1 MLRRQFLNA
10 LGITLGTGLLTRSRI
25 SGATSGFDI
34 THNPIQ
40 PGDWTALRDL
50 FPLTRKYIQLST
62 FLLASHPKPVADA
75 IEKHRRGFDENPS
88 DYWHH
93 HFQTIDAQIS
103 QSAAQ
108 YMGGKAESI
117 ALTDSTTMG
126 LGMIYN
132 GLKLEDGDEILQT
145 VHDHYSTDMSLAHRA
160 NRTGAKVRRIALYEN
175 PAQVSVADVQ
185 KRLRAAITPDTRVVA
200 ATWVHSSTGVKLPVR
215 AMADTITKLN
225 KQRKAKQQ
233 ILFCV
238 DGVHG
243 FGIENQDVSHLGCDF
258 FVAGTHKWIF
268 GPRGTGVVWGNDRA
282 LAQSE
287 PVIPSFSGSYDVWLG
302 GMTQDQVPLG
312 EHMSPGGFHSFEHR
326 WALPEAFKLHLQ
338 LGKANVQK
346 RIHQLNEQTKRG
358 LAKMPHVTLYTPPGN
373 ALSSGLTCF
382 DVKGMKAA
390 SVVEKM
396 HQKGIIMSNTPYRVS
411 YARFAPSLLNTEQEI
426 ELALAQI
433 QAMA

>member
-10 LGITLGTGLLTRSRI
+10 LGLTVGTGLLARSSI
-25 SGATSGFDI
+25 LGAKSELDI
-34 THNPIQ
+34 VNNRIQ
-40 PGDWTALRDL
+40 PGDWTALRNM

-62 FLLASHPKPVADA
+62 FLLASHPKPVSEA
-75 IEKHRRGFDENPS
+75 IEKHRRAFDENPS

-103 QSAAQ
+103 QSAAD
-108 YMGGKAESI
+108 YMGGKAENI

-126 LGMIYN
+126 LGLIYS
-132 GLKLEDGDEILQT
+132 GLKLQAGDEVLQT

-175 PAQVSVADVQ
+175 PAEVSVADVQ
-185 KRLRAAITPDTRVVA
+185 KRLRAAINPETRVVA
-200 ATWVHSSTGVKLPVR
+200 STWVHSSTGVKLPIR
-215 AMADTITKLN
+215 AMAQTITKLN
-225 KQRKAKQQ
+225 KQRKANQQ

-243 FGIENQDVSHLGCDF
+243 FGVENQDVSQLGCDF

-282 LAQSE
+282 WAQSE
-287 PVIPSFSGSYDVWLG
+287 PVIPSFSASYEVWLG
-302 GMTQDQVPLG
+302 GMTQNQVPLG

-326 WALPEAFKLHLQ
+326 WALPEAFNLHLQ
-338 LGKANVQK
+338 LGKANVQQ

-358 LAKMPHVTLYTPPGN
+358 LANMSHVTLYTPTSSE
-373 ALSSGLTCF
+373 LSSGLTCF
-382 DVKGMKAA
+382 DVKGMKAEA
-390 SVVEKM
+390 VVEKM
-396 HQKGIIMSNTPYRVS
+396 HQKGIIMSSTPYRDS
-411 YARFAPSLLNTEQEI
+411 YARFAPSLLNNEQEI
-426 ELALAQI
+426 ELALAEI
-433 QAMA
+433 NAMA